1 MIGLT
6 VHLIPQSQTDL
17 VETDFQI
24 FIKTLTGKTLTLDVG
39 PNDTISSVKTKI
51 YDKER
56 IPPDQQ
62 RLVFTGT
69 QLEDEPCLSD
79 YNIQKESTVHMI
91 LRLRGG
97 MYHRTSARDGFDSLS
112 SPVQPTVMI
121 KYGPYDNDQFEIDIQ
136 TDETKESLIQK
147 VSELTDNQ
155 QRINE
160 TKKSKNTVIDAWDIL
175 GDESVIVAM
184 LKRENELRQSEKV
197 QHRFAVAEMSGSS
210 DWIQVAS
217 EVQKEVL
224 VEFDIEPTED
234 ALFAYRN
241 AANSHDI
248 SLYVKYNRARE
259 GDLKVGMYAPDV
271 SLIDINGPA
280 ERT

>member
-1 MIGLT
+1 
-6 VHLIPQSQTDL
+6 
-17 VETDFQI
+17 
-24 FIKTLTGKTLTLDVG
+24 
-39 PNDTISSVKTKI
+39 
-51 YDKER
+51 
-56 IPPDQQ
+56 
-62 RLVFTGT
+62 
-69 QLEDEPCLSD
+69 
-79 YNIQKESTVHMI
+79 
-91 LRLRGG
+91 
-97 MYHRTSARDGFDSLS
+97 
-112 SPVQPTVMI
+112 
-121 KYGPYDNDQFEIDIQ
+121 
-136 TDETKESLIQK
+136 
-147 VSELTDNQ
+147 
-155 QRINE
+155 
-160 TKKSKNTVIDAWDIL
+160 
-175 GDESVIVAM
+175 M